1 MEKTTLSRSEKL
13 DRIFGTPV
21 YAVLLAIF
29 CNVLWGS
36 AFPFIKLGYRL
47 FSIDSGNTAS
57 IFCFAGVR
65 FMLGSFLVLLGSV
78 LLQNRVPRFPRG
90 KVAAECCALG
100 LWQTTLQ
107 YAFYYMAVALLTGAF
122 GGILNSTQSFLGVIF
137 AHFLYGKNDRMTP
150 AKLLGCVLGFAG
162 VLIGTLGNHGSGS
175 SWGIFCMLL
184 ATVIFTLSGPWN
196 KAVTKKADSFAVCFI
211 NLFVGGASPVC
222 AGHCAGRT
230 SGQCEPAGHPGAAV
244 SGLHLRSRLC
254 AVGPADEKQ
263 PCQPHCHLWLCEPCS
278 QRAAECC
285 AQRRAPVPLA
295 VSGGAGVRVCGHLA
309 GEQGTR
315 PKGEGMT
322 GPIFDTHAHY
332 SARAF
337 DADRFAL
344 LDSLPAKG
352 VVGVCEQATHSGDAP
367 RVLELAH
374 RYPWVVAA
382 IGIHPE
388 SLLPAADCGE
398 DGPAPTVSVYGGD
411 WAAEMR
417 ALAPC
422 YEDPKVVAVGEC
434 GLDYHWPV
442 PKDAQLALFEAEIR
456 LALELDKP
464 IIVHDRQAHADVYAL
479 LKKYR
484 PKGIV
489 HCYSGSADDAVWLAQ
504 QGLYIGF
511 GGACTFQGA
520 KRAAKAIAALPLE
533 AIVLETDCPYMAPEP
548 VRGTRCDSSLIR
560 YVGEYIAQLKGISAE
575 EVFRT
580 TAENARRVYGL

>member
-1 MEKTTLSRSEKL
+1 
-13 DRIFGTPV
+13 
-21 YAVLLAIF
+21 
-29 CNVLWGS
+29 
-36 AFPFIKLGYRL
+36 
-47 FSIDSGNTAS
+47 
-57 IFCFAGVR
+57 
-65 FMLGSFLVLLGSV
+65 
-78 LLQNRVPRFPRG
+78 
-90 KVAAECCALG
+90 
-100 LWQTTLQ
+100 
-107 YAFYYMAVALLTGAF
+107 
-122 GGILNSTQSFLGVIF
+122 
-137 AHFLYGKNDRMTP
+137 
-150 AKLLGCVLGFAG
+150 
-162 VLIGTLGNHGSGS
+162 
-175 SWGIFCMLL
+175 
-184 ATVIFTLSGPWN
+184 
-196 KAVTKKADSFAVCFI
+196 
-211 NLFVGGASPVC
+211 
-222 AGHCAGRT
+222 
-230 SGQCEPAGHPGAAV
+230 
-244 SGLHLRSRLC
+244 
-254 AVGPADEKQ
+254 
-263 PCQPHCHLWLCEPCS
+263 
-278 QRAAECC
+278 
-285 AQRRAPVPLA
+285 
-295 VSGGAGVRVCGHLA
+295 
-309 GEQGTR
+309 
-315 PKGEGMT
+315 MT

-417 ALAPC
+417 VLAPC

-489 HCYSGSADDAVWLAQ
+489 HCYSGSADDAVLLAQ

-548 VRGTRCDSSLIR
+548 FRGRRNDPSLVPFVAKKIAEIR
-560 YVGEYIAQLKGISAE
+560 GISAE
-575 EVFRT
+575 E
-580 TAENARRVYGL
+580 AAADRRRRNSGGSGRCYCTDFMHLWRNQCQGRYQKLLQRSGKCKRFQNYQMRSEGYPECNDG

>member
-1 MEKTTLSRSEKL
+1 MEKTTLSRAEKL

-36 AFPFIKLGYRL
+36 AFPFIKMGYRL
-47 FSIDSGNTAS
+47 FAIDSANTPS

-78 LLQNRVPRFPRG
+78 LLQNRLPKLPRG

-100 LWQTTLQ
+100 LWQTTTQ
-107 YAFYYMAVALLTGAF
+107 YAFYYIAVAMLTGAF

-137 AHFLYGKNDRMTP
+137 AHFLYGNADRMTP

-162 VLIGTLGNHGSGS
+162 VLIGTLGNHGGGS

-211 NLFVGGASPVC
+211 NLFVGGAALFVLGT
-222 AGHCAGRT
+222 ALGGHLG
-230 SGQCEPAGHPGAAV
+230 SV
-244 SGLHLRSRLC
+244 N
-254 AVGPADEKQ
+254 
-263 PCQPHCHLWLCEPCS
+263 
-278 QRAAECC
+278 
-285 AQRRAPVPLA
+285 PLGILVLLYLA
-295 VSGGAGVRVCGHLA
+295 FICGAGYVLWALLMKNNPVSRIAIFGFVNLVVNVLLSAVLNGEPLFRWQYLAALVFVCGHLA

-511 GGACTFQGA
+511 GGACTFKGA